1 MVANWKRK
9 NPRDSF
15 YEMPSMQPTSL
26 VTEGRILAAI
36 EINATLHICK
46 IIFIVRLHKVI
57 KAKERV
63 GSMPTRLAFPGP
75 VAEGFQIVFLTTL
88 ESLILR
94 LLHCVIVLSFL
105 QH

>member
-1 MVANWKRK
+1 M
-9 NPRDSF
+9 S
-15 YEMPSMQPTSL
+15 E
-26 VTEGRILAAI
+26 
-36 EINATLHICK
+36 

-57 KAKERV
+57 KAKV
-63 GSMPTRLAFPGP
+63 AGSMPTRLAFPEP